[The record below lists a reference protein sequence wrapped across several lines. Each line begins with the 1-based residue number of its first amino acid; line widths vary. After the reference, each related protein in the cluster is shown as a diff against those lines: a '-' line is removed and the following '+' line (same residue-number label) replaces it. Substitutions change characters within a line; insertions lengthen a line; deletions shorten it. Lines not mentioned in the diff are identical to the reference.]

1 MNTCPMCGSS
11 HIHKRT
17 LSKQIKQG
25 LPLDR
30 LDDDIAEVT
39 RSAKKSALVH
49 VSEII
54 LQGLMG
60 SRTGNKE
67 SDKCSKALTSFLTE
81 THYYCEDCHAAFYG
95 NVLVDEDKEMTV

>member
-1 MNTCPMCGSS
+1 MNTCPMCGSF

-17 LSKQIKQG
+17 LSRQVKQN

-30 LDDDIAEVT
+30 LDDVT

-95 NVLVDEDKEMTV
+95 NILVDEDKEVTV